1 MRGAGLVPSGSSEC
15 FSTAKFKATLERTDK
30 IQNKKAQTEND
41 KYYLMLQ
48 RFLSLWEIF
57 TFLSLFKS
65 WTK

>member
-1 MRGAGLVPSGSSEC
+1 MRGAGLVPSRSSEC